1 MLTSRPAHDGG
12 NNASTG
18 NLNLESI
25 TSGTGLGVQQTDQN
39 GGRTGTVTAAD
50 RNNTLRASAAA
61 LTTRGLKLGSEA
73 QRFAQISHK
82 NLSSGRNQMFIQGD
96 AREPSAHAGS
106 LQAHNQ
112 VHSLPRVFGL
122 AGGNL
127 SRRLMSAKET
137 GQRSVITEKMN
148 PSSSS
153 KTNC

>member
-1 MLTSRPAHDGG
+1 MLTSRPIHDGG

-25 TSGTGLGVQQTDQN
+25 TSGTGLGAQQTDQN
-39 GGRTGTVTAAD
+39 GGRIGTVTAAD
-50 RNNTLRASAAA
+50 RASAAA